1 MGRGTYTVTT
11 IRRAEHCK
19 DCNHP
24 DHPWSTINRQGM
36 TPFVESGKFE
46 HDKGPDILLNNRLH
60 YFTVELSCGHLA
72 TWAWSENRTPK
83 VGATFPCHVCE
94 GAAVKP
100 QASAP

>member
-1 MGRGTYTVTT
+1 MRSGNPPA
-11 IRRAEHCK
+11 RR
-19 DCNHP
+19 P
-24 DHPWSTINRQGM
+24 RQLGED
-36 TPFVESGKFE
+36 V
-46 HDKGPDILLNNRLH
+46 N
-60 YFTVELSCGHLA
+60 VELSCGHLA